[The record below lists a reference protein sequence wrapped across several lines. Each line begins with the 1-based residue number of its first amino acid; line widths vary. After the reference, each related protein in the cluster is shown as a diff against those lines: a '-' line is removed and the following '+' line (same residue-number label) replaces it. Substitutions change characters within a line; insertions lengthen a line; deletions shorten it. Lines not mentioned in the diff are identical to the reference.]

1 MPPKKVLCITF
12 GWASFFWGGGGGGKR
27 IYRHDLTFL
36 SPTILQSSDLR
47 LEKERKKII
56 SVRQFKNKLA
66 LINST

>member
-12 GWASFFWGGGGGGKR
+12 GWASFFLGGGRKR